1 MKKYIF
7 LLFLISQCG
16 SNILAQDS
24 IILEARFSEFQKRGM
39 RKIHFTIFNNSSS
52 TIFIEKWKIIQ
63 GDIAHKD
70 VCRYHYFMMDFLRW
84 NYILF
89 DSLSAIKCD
98 YDVKL
103 SDYWFNLYERKT
115 WFWGLMKKN
124 PPNRKRLL
132 KIPPNS
138 RESFVSYLLLNPE
151 AIVADKVY
159 TLRITYCG
167 CQCTCLGEKEAKLSK
182 VELSVTLPVRFIE

>member
-1 MKKYIF
+1 MV
-7 LLFLISQCG
+7 LG
-16 SNILAQDS
+16 VN
-24 IILEARFSEFQKRGM
+24 E
-39 RKIHFTIFNNSSS
+39 
-52 TIFIEKWKIIQ
+52 
-63 GDIAHKD
+63 
-70 VCRYHYFMMDFLRW
+70 
-84 NYILF
+84 
-89 DSLSAIKCD
+89 
-98 YDVKL
+98 
-103 SDYWFNLYERKT
+103 
-115 WFWGLMKKN
+115 KN

-167 CQCTCLGEKEAKLSK
+167 CQGTCLGEKEAKLSK